1 MGWILQLELKS
12 FNASVTVL
20 CSKVEQINYP
30 QFDVVLA
37 RAVAELNDLFS
48 MSYNIIKKNS
58 TLLFHKGVHIDTELN
73 NATKY
78 WKFDYSLHESTIEKG
93 SYIIEV
99 KNLIKSIS

>member
-1 MGWILQLELKS
+1 MIH
-12 FNASVTVL
+12 
-20 CSKVEQINYP
+20 SKVEQINYP

-48 MSYNIIKKNS
+48 MSYNIIKKSS
-58 TLLFHKGVHIDTELN
+58 TLLFHKGVHIDTELKK
-73 NATKY
+73 ATKY
-78 WKFDYSLHESTIEKG
+78 WTFDYSLHESTIEKG